1 MNEVLGARGDGAG
14 LDLGEFAR
22 GASHDLANQLNAI
35 SMNAELAKLLL
46 DRAQPKRLCEVLDN
60 LIADCARCGR
70 IIQGMQSFGADLIP
84 HVPEKVTIRS
94 LVDAAI
100 DIVAQDRPN
109 ALSCCCG
116 EMDVQIVVD
125 RAAFENAIA
134 GLLHNAIEAGA
145 GAVEIQ
151 LRHDGNFVVIEF
163 HDNGPGI
170 SAELRARAVD
180 AFFTTHLDE
189 AGHCGLG
196 LTLAHA
202 LARRYGGTLG
212 IAENNGAGACVEL
225 RLPESLILI

>member
-1 MNEVLGARGDGAG
+1 M
-14 LDLGEFAR
+14 
-22 GASHDLANQLNAI
+22 
-35 SMNAELAKLLL
+35 
-46 DRAQPKRLCEVLDN
+46 
-60 LIADCARCGR
+60 
-70 IIQGMQSFGADLIP
+70 IQGMQSFGAHLIP
-84 HVPEKVTIRS
+84 HAPEKVTLRN
-94 LVDAAI
+94 LVDVAI
-100 DIVAQDRPN
+100 DTVAQDRPN

-116 EMDVQIVVD
+116 EMDIQIVVD

-170 SAELRARAVD
+170 SAALRARAVD
-180 AFFTTHLDE
+180 AFFTTHRDE

-196 LTLAHA
+196 LTLANA
-202 LARRYGGTLG
+202 LVRRHGGTLR

-225 RLPESLILI
+225 RLPESLVAT